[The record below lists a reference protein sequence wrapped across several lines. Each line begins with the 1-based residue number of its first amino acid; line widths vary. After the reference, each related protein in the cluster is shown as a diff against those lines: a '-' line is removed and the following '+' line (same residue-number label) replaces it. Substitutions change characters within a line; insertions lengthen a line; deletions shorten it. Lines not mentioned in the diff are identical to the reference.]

1 MKYFL
6 AGLGVGFGIGLLLA
20 PKSGEE
26 TREQLKGQASE
37 LAGNLRGQVG
47 DAVRNSGQTLR
58 NTQEKL
64 SGLAQQVTDTLQAQG
79 QRLKDAVQNQVVRGA
94 ILNSVS
100 REDLLAVYGIGP
112 VLADKILA
120 NRPYTSDRQ
129 IVDQGIIPEGV
140 FERLEQE
147 LLKKRA

>member
-26 TREQLKGQASE
+26 TREQLKDHASE

-64 SGLAQQVTDTLQAQG
+64 SGLAQQVTDKLQAQG
-79 QRLKDAVQNQVVRGA
+79 QRLKDAVQNQVSRGA

-100 REDLLAVYGIGP
+100 REDLLAVFGIGP